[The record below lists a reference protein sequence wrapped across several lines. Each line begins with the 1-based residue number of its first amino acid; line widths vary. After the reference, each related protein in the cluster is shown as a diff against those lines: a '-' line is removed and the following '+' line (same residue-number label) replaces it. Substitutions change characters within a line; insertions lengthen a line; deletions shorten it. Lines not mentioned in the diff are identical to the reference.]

1 MTIRNTKIRRPKQ
14 VDRQQRARAG
24 NSRSAQQE
32 QQEQQEHLGTLCMM
46 MVMMMRRSCLQQQRA
61 RADLCRRFPNVIPF
75 QQARQHQQQEL

>member
-32 QQEQQEHLGTLCMM
+32 QQEHLGILCLMI
-46 MVMMMRRSCLQQQRA
+46 VMMMRRRRCLQHQRA
-61 RADLCRRFPNVIPF
+61 RADLRRRRPNVIPF